1 MITRLAGKLL
11 GGDPTEVVVDVQGV
25 GFAVSI
31 PLSTY
36 DKLPRAGSDVILFT
50 HLVVR
55 EDALQLYGFA
65 TVEERRLFRLLA
77 TTVTGIGPRLA
88 LNILSAMPVKQF
100 CQAIAAGD
108 IKALSRISG
117 IGKRSAE
124 RLIVELKERLED
136 IDPTAAFAAPE
147 GESAT
152 VSREAQDAISA
163 LETLGF
169 KGEPARNT
177 VRKLCRE
184 LKPEE
189 CSAENLIRKALSTLN
204 A

>member
-1 MITRLAGKLL
+1 VITRLAGKLL

-100 CQAIAAGD
+100 CQALRRTTDRGTEGTPGRHRSNRGIRRAGRRVSD
-108 IKALSRISG
+108 GQPRGTGRHFGTGNTRIQRRAG
-117 IGKRSAE
+117 TQHR
-124 RLIVELKERLED
+124 
-136 IDPTAAFAAPE
+136 PQ
-147 GESAT
+147 T
-152 VSREAQDAISA
+152 VPRTQTRGV
-163 LETLGF
+163 L
-169 KGEPARNT
+169 R
-177 VRKLCRE
+177 RKLDPQSLE
-184 LKPEE
+184 HPE
-189 CSAENLIRKALSTLN
+189 CVACQPI
-204 A
+204 